1 MNFLDWILYRLNSKI
16 ARNLSSS
23 IFILHANFQRPARA
37 SACKFSTHLAKLDRN
52 FKPPT
57 VLCKCCGSLQ
67 ANFQAWSQYCRRA
80 CSPLPRCWHSNFQPP
95 LKSLHANF
103 NTCSHLLQKF
113 AYKRPIPP
121 RKFARNLLEV
131 CMQSCKLSLPCA
143 EWAQKSTLK
152 TKELPKKNSF
162 YYLQYYLCH

>member
-23 IFILHANFQRPARA
+23 ILILHANFQRPARA

-57 VLCKCCGSLQ
+57 VLCKCRGSLQ

-80 CSPLPRCWHSNFQPP
+80 CSPLPRCLHSNFQPP

-103 NTCSHLLQKF
+103 HTCCKSLHANVQSPLASLHATSWKF
-113 AYKRPIPP
+113 ACNYAN
-121 RKFARNLLEV
+121 FHCLVRNE
-131 CMQSCKLSLPCA
+131 
-143 EWAQKSTLK
+143 LK
-152 TKELPKKNSF
+152 KAP
-162 YYLQYYLCH
+162 